1 MKQALLLAAGLGTRL
16 KPLTNTTPKAL
27 VRVGGFALLEHNI
40 RRLHDAGF
48 ERIVVN
54 IHHFG
59 EQIIDFLAEHD
70 NFGLDIRV
78 SDERQQL
85 LDTGGALKKARTL
98 LDGESPVLIHNV
110 DIFSDIDLAELAS
123 AAEEKQGAMLAIS
136 RRTSA
141 SGRYLLFDD
150 SLRLVGWT
158 NTSTGEVRSPY
169 PNALELATLKAPFA
183 GIHVVHP
190 GLLPLMDEWPDRFS
204 IIDFYLQTC
213 YEAPIFGFLSDFDLL
228 DVGKLDSLTQAE
240 QFLQEHDIYSTTH
253 TSDIK

>member
-27 VRVGGFALLEHNI
+27 VKVGGFALLEHNI
-40 RRLHDAGF
+40 RRLEAAGF

-59 EQIIDFLAEHD
+59 EQIIDFLADHD
-70 NFGLDIRV
+70 NFSLDIRV

-85 LDTGGALKKARTL
+85 LDTGGALKKAHAL
-98 LDGESPVLIHNV
+98 LDDESPVLIHNV
-110 DIFSDIDLAELAS
+110 DILSDIDLAALVA
-123 AAEEKQGAMLAIS
+123 AAETKRGAMLAIS
-136 RRTSA
+136 HRTSA
-141 SGRYLLFDD
+141 SGRYLLFDE

-169 PNALELATLKAPFA
+169 PDALEMASLKAPFA

-190 GLLPLMDEWPDRFS
+190 DLFPLMEEWPERFS

-213 YEAPIFGFLSDFDLL
+213 REAPIFGYLSDFSLL
-228 DVGKLDSLTQAE
+228 DVGKLDSLAQAE
-240 QFLQEHDIYSTTH
+240 RFLQEHDAYDTTH
-253 TSDIK
+253 